1 MSETSV
7 RNENLENGIWH
18 YCFPRRVLASP
29 YACVSADSEINRMGQ
44 YGYVKVDVD

>member
-1 MSETSV
+1 MA
-7 RNENLENGIWH
+7 LL
-18 YCFPRRVLASP
+18 FPSTRVLASP